1 MALEDTW
8 LQSVGCNNLN
18 RWCYYDPFCKFGIPW
33 FVSCEELFCATKL
46 NLLRENPIPLSSD
59 EMDQAQI
66 DPRVKDELMEVTIKL
81 ILIVH

>member
-1 MALEDTW
+1 M
-8 LQSVGCNNLN
+8 V
-18 RWCYYDPFCKFGIPW
+18 
-33 FVSCEELFCATKL
+33 CEELFCAAKL

-66 DPRVKDELMEVTIKL
+66 DPRVKDELMEVTINIKL